1 MLLQTFKPGLRATH
15 LGFMRDGFKS
25 TERFDFAHTPE
36 LCVCLLLWSSSA
48 SRYDASE
55 KFQTRSKFSQPMYA
69 APSYN
74 YKNTSETTKASNDVV
89 LSYGA
94 VRFGAL

>member
-1 MLLQTFKPGLRATH
+1 
-15 LGFMRDGFKS
+15 
-25 TERFDFAHTPE
+25 
-36 LCVCLLLWSSSA
+36 
-48 SRYDASE
+48 
-55 KFQTRSKFSQPMYA
+55 MYA